1 MFPVRKDRIMDLLSF
16 LTYCTDTFTILE
28 KARNQ
33 NRFSGIS
40 AILFISIIYVFMNK
54 LALGVALTLQSVY
67 VTENKNFYLRVFG
80 CKLFNI

>member
-1 MFPVRKDRIMDLLSF
+1 MDLLSF
-16 LTYCTDTFTILE
+16 LAYCTYTFRILE

-40 AILFISIIYVFMNK
+40 TFLFISIIYVFMNK
-54 LALGVALTLQSVY
+54 LALGTALTLQSVY
-67 VTENKNFYLRVFG
+67 VTENVNFYVRVFG